1 MLVFS
6 GSDLL
11 KRYRAKTVSTYVRLL
26 PPKLCGGSRAL
37 RGPRGWSA
45 PPGSCGSLDVRAGSR
60 GVPHIE
66 GLVLS
71 HPQGGAVAHRP
82 ISQFSCLRSCHLTFS
97 SELFYFLQIK
107 PGSAGVG
114 PAVALP
120 GSTVCVLPRPW
131 LVSPDVCCRCGVPEA
146 AATEPDRMRL
156 GGSLCRDGLGGSR
169 VSSAAWPLGR
179 WRVLAVRS

>member
-11 KRYRAKTVSTYVRLL
+11 KRYRAKTIYPHVRLL
-26 PPKLCGGSRAL
+26 PLKLCGGSCAL

-45 PPGSCGSLDVRAGSR
+45 PPGSCGSLDIRAGSR
-60 GVPHIE
+60 GVPHTE

-120 GSTVCVLPRPW
+120 GGLW
-131 LVSPDVCCRCGVPEA
+131 LVSPDVRCRCGVPEA
-146 AATEPDRMRL
+146 AATEPDRTRL
-156 GGSLCRDGLGGSR
+156 GGSLCRDGLGGSPSGR
-169 VSSAAWPLGR
+169 SAVWPRGR
-179 WRVLAVRS
+179 WRVLAVRP